1 MYMPSL
7 LKAKA
12 SSKTTNV
19 DTSLPHDEAIET
31 MASTLT
37 LLTTRRHCFGSCPIS
52 RATKEPKTDDKGV
65 TKNQLHKDVR
75 AVWCLPPA
83 FGV

>member
-1 MYMPSL
+1 ML
-7 LKAKA
+7 D
-12 SSKTTNV
+12 N
-19 DTSLPHDEAIET
+19 INFNWQT

-65 TKNQLHKDVR
+65 LLEESNSQTKSGNTMNEQQCCQ
-75 AVWCLPPA
+75 CLTE
-83 FGV
+83 GNTS